1 MIHFEQQ
8 RDAIDRG
15 PSCLV
20 MLAEHYGQKVNR
32 NQLRECCALD
42 KAGCISP
49 WHFQKPLIF
58 HAYGLWSNGPT
69 QVVKECDVSVVK
81 CPRHPNAGEFFG
93 SRSYHL
99 LQRSRG
105 FHMILLC
112 LGCYCAYQQQ

>member
-81 CPRHPNAGEFFG
+81 CSRHTNVGEFFG

-99 LQRSRG
+99 LQRSRS
-105 FHMILLC
+105 FHVIFLR
-112 LGCYCAYQQQ
+112 LGG